1 MITLRAVNTA
11 SCSFLL
17 QYTKQTNIEKELTYA
32 FGTIKNTQTGCS
44 ITGKGKKSE
53 LRICQTQ
60 QQVNTLE
67 SLKSSEYA
75 KHTNTLESPMKIDH
89 TLKTNSRGRKVKR
102 ELELKWQT
110 L

>member
-1 MITLRAVNTA
+1 MPNTA
-11 SCSFLL
+11 
-17 QYTKQTNIEKELTYA
+17 T
-32 FGTIKNTQTGCS
+32 
-44 ITGKGKKSE
+44 
-53 LRICQTQ
+53 
-60 QQVNTLE
+60 VNTLE
-67 SLKSSEYA
+67 SLKSSEYG